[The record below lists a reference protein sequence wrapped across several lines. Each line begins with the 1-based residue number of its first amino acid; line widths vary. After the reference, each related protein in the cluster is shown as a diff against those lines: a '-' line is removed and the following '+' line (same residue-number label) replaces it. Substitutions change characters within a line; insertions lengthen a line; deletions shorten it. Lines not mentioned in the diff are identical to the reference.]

1 MNDRSRLDYGRVAR
15 IGVLLSAIVG
25 ALFPFWWMFVTSLK
39 RPVDIFDG
47 MHLWPQH
54 LTFSNYTRLL
64 GPDHMGSFLFNSLV
78 VVAGSVTLSMTL
90 GTLAACAIAR
100 FRLPFGLNERALVA
114 SLLVRMVPAV
124 ILIIPLYITLGKLH
138 LLDTRLGLL
147 LIETGLNT
155 SFVIWMVQ
163 SFLAEIPRDIQ
174 EAALVDGD
182 SQLSAIR
189 RVVLPLAAP
198 GLAATAIFSVINVYN
213 DFVIPLTVTS
223 TPKSQ
228 TVTVGIS
235 TFIGKIQTEWGP
247 LAAAA
252 TIGTLPIMIFALLVQ
267 RHFVRGLTMGA
278 VK

>member
-1 MNDRSRLDYGRVAR
+1 MSVRAHRDFGRIAR
-15 IGVLLSAIVG
+15 IAVLVLAVAV
-25 ALFPFWWMFVTSLK
+25 ALFPFWWMIVTSLK
-39 RPVDIFDG
+39 HPVDIFEG
-47 MHLWPQH
+47 VQLWPQH
-54 LTFSNYTRLL
+54 VTFDNYTRLFTR
-64 GPDHMGSFLFNSLV
+64 DNMGAFLLNSSIV
-78 VVAGSVTLSMTL
+78 VLGSVTLSMTL
-90 GTLAACAIAR
+90 GTLAACALAR

-124 ILIIPLYITLGKLH
+124 ILIIPLYITLGQLH
-138 LLDTRLGLL
+138 LLDTRLGVL

-155 SFVIWMVQ
+155 SFVIWMMQ
-163 SFLAEIPRDIQ
+163 SFLAEIPREIQ
-174 EAALVDGD
+174 EAARVDGD
-182 SQLSAIR
+182 TQLSAIR

-223 TPKSQ
+223 TPRAQ
-228 TVTVGIS
+228 TVPVGVS